1 VASLKSFKPI
11 LVTGGA
17 KRIGLAIAQRFAGL
31 GHPVIIHASPR
42 TAEAAEVETNSLVK
56 SGFVASSLIADLSKV
71 EETASLI
78 AQASQIY
85 GPLET
90 LVNNASVF
98 EIDAAENF
106 DFNLY
111 EMHMA
116 VNLRAPVL
124 LASDFY
130 RSVPKDYNGSIIN
143 IIDQRVWRLNPQYFS
158 YTLAKSALWTA
169 TQTMAQAF
177 APHVRVNAVGPGPVF
192 PNTALG
198 EKEFIK
204 EYKAIPL
211 AQSVDV
217 ASIVDA
223 VIYLSNARSVTGQ
236 MIAVDGGQHLSWQT
250 PDIL

>member
-1 VASLKSFKPI
+1 VASLKSSKPI

-17 KRIGLAIAQRFAGL
+17 KRIGLAIAQRFARL
-31 GHPVIIHASPR
+31 GHPVSIHASPR
-42 TAEAAEVETNSLVK
+42 TAEAAEAETMSLVR
-56 SGFVASSLIADLSKV
+56 SGFIARCIIADLSKI
-71 EETASLI
+71 EETAGLI
-78 AQASQIY
+78 EQASEFY

-98 EIDAAENF
+98 EVDAAENF
-106 DFNLY
+106 DLNLY

-130 RSVPKDYNGSIIN
+130 RSVPKDYNSSIIN
-143 IIDQRVWRLNPQYFS
+143 LIDQRVWRLNPQYFS

-192 PNTALG
+192 PNAALG

-204 EYKAIPL
+204 EYQAIPL

-223 VIYLSNARSVTGQ
+223 VIYLFNAKSVTGQ